1 MEDETEGEIGDGKCA
16 VFKDD
21 AVNRSHARGRRKRR
35 TGEIG
40 KRRGVKREGRRKGR
54 GGGEMGGKER
64 TEENGAFTAKRGEG
78 KCEVK

>member
-40 KRRGVKREGRRKGR
+40 KRIGVKREGRRKGR
-54 GGGEMGGKER
+54 GGGR
-64 TEENGAFTAKRGEG
+64 NGREG
-78 KCEVK
+78 KDKKMEHSQQKGAKESVK